1 MVVTKEQPHGPGND
15 AAYQCSLVEC
25 EDHLAI
31 KAPKAH
37 WQFKME
43 TTPGAPVRDPLK
55 VLTKRGLDRS
65 RKRKVNST
73 KTF

>member
-31 KAPKAH
+31 QAPKAQR
-37 WQFKME
+37 QFKME
-43 TTPGAPVRDPLK
+43 TIPGAPVRDPLK
-55 VLTKRGLDRS
+55 AL
-65 RKRKVNST
+65 
-73 KTF
+73 